1 MVKAELKN
9 NSDLVVGKDKLI
21 IKTLVDGVMGL
32 EKGSWLYYS
41 PQDDVYEFSYAKED
55 NQSDIGR
62 YYSYKSVRASIARA
76 TVESY
81 IGELFAYV
89 TANVVTT
96 ITGDNEVTDNAG
108 DDE

>member
-1 MVKAELKN
+1 MGDEKLTN
-9 NSDLVVGKDKLI
+9 NGGSVMGKDKLI

-32 EKGSWLYYS
+32 EKGSWLYYL

-62 YYSYKSVRASIARA
+62 YYSYKSVRATIARA

-89 TANVVTT
+89 TANLVTT
-96 ITGDNEVTDNAG
+96 ISGDTEVTDNTG

>member
-9 NSDLVVGKDKLI
+9 NGDFTLSKDKLI

-32 EKGSWLYYS
+32 EKGSWLYYL
-41 PQDDVYEFSYAKED
+41 PQDDIYEFSYAKED

-89 TANVVTT
+89 TANLVTT
-96 ITGDNEVTDNAG
+96 ISGDNEVTDNTCKDG
-108 DDE
+108 